1 MNQIKSLDELVEFVT
16 HLRRKFKISV
26 AHAQDPNT
34 LGALAKAVELGFV
47 EAFLY
52 GNITKIRE
60 ELNLLGVLPDFFSI
74 IPTESE
80 TESIEKSLYAV
91 KSGQADIWMKGL
103 VNTDKFLKA
112 VIDKEKG
119 LLKPDN
125 VLSYVCALQ
134 LPEYNKIL
142 FVSDTAVI
150 PFPDLIQKISMI
162 EYSLT
167 MARQFGIDNPKVALI
182 SAVEKPSIHFQST
195 IDYSVICKLAQQGK
209 FDECIID
216 GPLDVFLA
224 CNPKSLE
231 IKGIDTPIKGEA
243 DILIFPSLEACN
255 AFYKGL
261 MLFGKG
267 ELAGLLQGTV
277 KPVIVM
283 SRSESAKSK
292 FYCIALSCLQ
302 ANEKLNPQNK

>member
-16 HLRRKFKISV
+16 HLGKKIRISV

-52 GNITKIRE
+52 GDEIKIRE

-74 IPTESE
+74 IPTQSE
-80 TESIEKSLYAV
+80 AESIEKSLQSV
-91 KSGQADIWMKGL
+91 KSGKSDIWMKGL

-119 LLKPDN
+119 LLKPN
-125 VLSYVCALQ
+125 KTLSYVCALQ
-134 LPEYNKIL
+134 LPAYHKIL
-142 FVSDTAVI
+142 FVSDTAVL
-150 PFPDLIQKISMI
+150 PFPDLNQKISMI

-167 MARQFGIDNPKVALI
+167 MARQFGIDSPKVALI

-195 IDYSVICKLAQQGK
+195 IDYSVICKMAQQGK
-209 FDECIID
+209 FGKSIID

-224 CNPKSLE
+224 CDPQSLE
-231 IKGIDTPIKGEA
+231 IKGVDTPINGDA

-267 ELAGLLQGTV
+267 ELAGLLQGTE

-292 FYCIALSCLQ
+292 FYCIALACLQ
-302 ANEKLNPQNK
+302 ANEKL